1 MKNFPIIPFF
11 FCFIFSACSPQEK
24 IDLIVYNAQVYTVD
38 STFSTAQAFAVKD
51 GKFIAIGS
59 NAEIQRKYEAK
70 EKIDAD
76 GKAIYPGFYD
86 AHAHLFDEAELMD
99 QVDLNGA
106 DSFEEVI
113 QRVKNYQ
120 QKNPNKTWLIGG
132 GWDQNRWKDK
142 SFPTKE
148 LLDSAFPDI
157 PVYLIRVDYMPPWRT
172 PKPWNGLN

>member
-1 MKNFPIIPFF
+1 MRNFPVILFLF
-11 FCFIFSACSPQEK
+11 SMIFLACSPQEK
-24 IDLIVYNAQVYTVD
+24 ADLIVYNAYVYTVD

-59 NAEIQRKYEAK
+59 DDEIQRKYKAK
-70 EKIDAD
+70 EKIDAE

-113 QRVKNYQ
+113 QRVKSYQ

-132 GWDQNRWKDK
+132 G
-142 SFPTKE
+142 
-148 LLDSAFPDI
+148 
-157 PVYLIRVDYMPPWRT
+157 
-172 PKPWNGLN
+172 